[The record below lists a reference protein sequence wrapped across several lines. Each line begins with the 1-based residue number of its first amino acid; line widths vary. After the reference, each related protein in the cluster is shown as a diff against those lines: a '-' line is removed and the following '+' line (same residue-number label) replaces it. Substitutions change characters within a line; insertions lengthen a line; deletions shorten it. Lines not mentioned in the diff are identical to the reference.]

1 MSQMTTT
8 LTADY
13 FGSATIG
20 VGYPGD
26 STKDFIIKGGPA
38 TMGIEF
44 MLGQIQGGTAF
55 TAQISPLG
63 IVLIQ
68 LSTERALCAFFLYD
82 ITLKLVQGFHLT
94 LLDYSA

>member
-1 MSQMTTT
+1 
-8 LTADY
+8 
-13 FGSATIG
+13 
-20 VGYPGD
+20 
-26 STKDFIIKGGPA
+26 
-38 TMGIEF
+38 MGIEF

-94 LLDYSA
+94 LLDCSA